1 MLSLD
6 GIFSYF
12 PTSKPSAQDLEE
24 CENVLSLTPS
34 GPWDPHTKVYAQ
46 NERNM
51 TDHEGNMIE
60 EKHRVQI
67 LLSDIQEDVSLNNEH
82 QISDVEA
89 RMVDTNFEGI
99 DLTPEPSEHKT
110 IDVYQLE
117 ALMAMQNAD
126 AQFMKSIGS
135 TTVCKDEFPLDSLL
149 NEDID
154 QTMSDQ
160 DTMDDS
166 ESEDTQSMSTIPH
179 SIMDLDPENE
189 DELDAYMECSAHTDR
204 PKGT

>member
-1 MLSLD
+1 MREAGIDVRDVPKIHVDKPQVENPSLYFPDEKVRIMLSLD

-12 PTSKPSAQDLEE
+12 PTSKPSVKDLEE

-34 GPWDPHTKVYAQ
+34 GPWDPNTKVYAQ
-46 NERNM
+46 NEQNM
-51 TDHEGNMIE
+51 TDHEGDMIE

-67 LLSDIQEDVSLNNEH
+67 LLSDIHEDVSLNNEH

-99 DLTPEPSEHKT
+99 DLTPKPSEHKT

-126 AQFMKSIGS
+126 AQFMKPIVS
-135 TTVCKDEFPLDSLL
+135 TTVC
-149 NEDID
+149 
-154 QTMSDQ
+154 
-160 DTMDDS
+160 
-166 ESEDTQSMSTIPH
+166 
-179 SIMDLDPENE
+179 
-189 DELDAYMECSAHTDR
+189 
-204 PKGT
+204 